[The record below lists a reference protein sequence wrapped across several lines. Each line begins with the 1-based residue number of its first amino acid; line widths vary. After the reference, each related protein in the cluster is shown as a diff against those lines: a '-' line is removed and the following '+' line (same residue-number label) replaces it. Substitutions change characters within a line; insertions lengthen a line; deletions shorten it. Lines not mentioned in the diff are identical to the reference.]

1 MKNYNDLIS
10 IIVPCYKVEEYLEQC
25 IKSIVNQ
32 SYKNLEII
40 LVDDGSPDNCSLICD
55 EWSNRDSRIK
65 VVHKENGGLSSA
77 RNEGLDI
84 AKGKYISFIDSDDFV
99 DETFIESLYINLK
112 QNDADI
118 SCCGYYHYF
127 NENLK
132 EIRHFKNIQLLM
144 NSCEAIKIMNTIGY
158 FGVGSWNKLYK
169 RELFNNI
176 RFPIGKLSEDW
187 FILYKLIHE
196 SNKIY
201 YDSEPKYYYRQRNG
215 SLTRNV
221 KINYDCEE
229 ASKECLEFCIENYS
243 NAVPSAIQSYVLACI
258 GIYNT
263 VLCSKSE
270 KSMLRLYRNK
280 VIKYKNKINLE
291 GIDKSRKIQI
301 KLFYS
306 STFLYNIIFKGY
318 NLFRKVRYRI

>member
-10 IIVPCYKVEEYLEQC
+10 IIVPCYKVEEYLDQC

-55 EWSNRDSRIK
+55 EWSNKDSRIK
-65 VVHKENGGLSSA
+65 VIHKQNGGISSA
-77 RNEGLDI
+77 RNAGLDI
-84 AKGKYISFIDSDDFV
+84 VTGKYISFIDSDDFI
-99 DETFIESLYINLK
+99 DETFVESLYTNLI

-144 NSCEAIKIMNTIGY
+144 NSCEAIKKMNTIGY
-158 FGVGSWNKLYK
+158 FGVGVWNKLYK
-169 RELFNNI
+169 IELFSYI
-176 RFPIGKLSEDW
+176 RFPIGKLAEDW

-201 YDSEPKYYYRQRNG
+201 YDSEPKYYYRQRAG

-229 ASKECLEFCIENYS
+229 ASRECLEFCIENYS

-263 VLCSKSE
+263 ILCSKSE